1 MPGSSR
7 AWGSPLAKGAVGL
20 IFVVFLLLGL
30 KGCVVSIWT
39 PEKESVSYVIEGE
52 DKRSMRI
59 TFFPNHETM
68 IWYNDPSGP
77 RMEGVLTRMR
87 GTYGT
92 HYFGPLWKIDGPGVF
107 FGYRIYDEDVR
118 PVMME
123 IRIID
128 KFMQGRG
135 DSSFRNTDSTTNQIV
150 LFGKGR
156 LQYLDMWFV
165 QERPNPDVDKKLRL
179 AFKKAPQ

>member
-1 MPGSSR
+1 MPDTGR
-7 AWGSPLAKGAVGL
+7 AWGSLLAKGAVGL
-20 IFVVFLLLGL
+20 IFVAFLLLGL

-39 PEKESVSYVIEGE
+39 PEKVSVSYVIEGA
-52 DKRSMRI
+52 DRRSMRI

-68 IWYNDPSGP
+68 IWYSDPSRP

-107 FGYRIYDEDVR
+107 LGYRIYDEDVK
-118 PVMME
+118 PVIME

-135 DSSFRNTDSTTNQIV
+135 DSTFRDTGSTTNQIV

-156 LQYLDMWFV
+156 LQYQDMWLV
-165 QERPNPDVDKKLRL
+165 QERPRPDIDEKLRL